1 MWVMYAAL
9 SIEWKTEIVG
19 AGDPLEIL
27 LPASPLSSRDFKSA
41 VWFLKRALN
50 PKWSCIA
57 CGQRMGEGRLLP
69 PALTPG
75 ARAWNSKTPLK
86 ARTYVNKSFL
96 AEQRFIWESGCQH
109 SFPDLPAPSNNIDL
123 TFLPAA
129 SRAGQPR
136 LTSVGTVQGTGH
148 MNSAILCWPTLAPL
162 FQAMN
167 RAVWKK
173 KSHTK

>member
-1 MWVMYAAL
+1 MGAWDLSDISFYPQVHFRAVILSQVSGSWSRHWTLNEAAL
-9 SIEWKTEIVG
+9 LV
-19 AGDPLEIL
+19 AGGRARVEGGSYH
-27 LPASPLSSRDFKSA
+27 LPSHL
-41 VWFLKRALN
+41 V
-50 PKWSCIA
+50 
-57 CGQRMGEGRLLP
+57 Q
-69 PALTPG
+69 

-86 ARTYVNKSFL
+86 AQAYVNKSFL
-96 AEQRFIWESGCQH
+96 AEQGFIWESGCQY
-109 SFPDLPAPSNNIDL
+109 SFPDLPASSNNIDL
-123 TFLPAA
+123 TFLPVA